1 MGISGIV
8 LDHNSQPDLLSEL
21 AFEERGLDAVIPLDI
36 TWQLLKPWSGQLSYT
51 LKHPESNGE
60 YVS

>member
-1 MGISGIV
+1 MM

-21 AFEERGLDAVIPLDI
+21 AFEERGLDVVISLDI
-36 TWQLLKPWSGQLSYT
+36 TWQLLKPRSGQLNYT

-60 YVS
+60 NVS